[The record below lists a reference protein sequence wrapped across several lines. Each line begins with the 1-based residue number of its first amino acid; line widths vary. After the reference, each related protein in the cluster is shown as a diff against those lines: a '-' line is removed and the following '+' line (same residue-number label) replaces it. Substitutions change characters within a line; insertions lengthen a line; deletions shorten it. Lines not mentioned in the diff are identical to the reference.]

1 MTQLS
6 EDSLVKRFG
15 KKSTV
20 IVDVCGDRDN
30 APARDNEMT
39 QTVQKEA
46 KDDVVRDILMQQQR
60 EAALDR

>member
-30 APARDNEMT
+30 APARDKEKA
-39 QTVQKEA
+39 QTAQRDA
-46 KDDVVRDILMQQQR
+46 KDDIVRDILMQQQR
-60 EAALDR
+60 EASMDR